1 VTTHLTHPHSHDRA
15 CEQRS
20 RRGNETLPCDPK
32 PLTLNLAVTQR
43 RLPPADKKNAAAA
56 AAPRERSVFTVS
68 ERVGSEAT
76 DPLLDQAT

>member
-1 VTTHLTHPHSHDRA
+1 M
-15 CEQRS
+15 
-20 RRGNETLPCDPK
+20 
-32 PLTLNLAVTQR
+32 LNAAVTQR

-68 ERVGSEAT
+68 GGVRSEAT